1 MNANRLLVIDDERQF
16 GEYIGKVGQ
25 AAGYSTMVTEQVG
38 EFRRH
43 LDHFQP
49 SVVMIDLMM
58 PGIDGIE
65 LLRELAGRG
74 CKANILVASG
84 IDLRTLN
91 VARNLGREL
100 GLEIAGVIPKPVRL
114 TELRSILE
122 GVKEKAS
129 LAAGKRLEITA
140 PITREALAE
149 AIHGDQLFLAYQPKM
164 DFKSGKIVGAE
175 ALVRWRAPGGD
186 ILHPDAFI
194 PLIEKWDLSDALAG
208 WVLDHAVEQAGVWHK
223 GGAHLDIAVNMSALN
238 MHDLALP
245 DRIAGICRTWS
256 LPTSAVTL
264 ELTETAT
271 MQDAARMMDVLT
283 RFRLKGFKLSIDDF
297 GTGYSSMV
305 QLQRLPFSE
314 IKIDKSFVMS
324 MHESPDSAAIVRA
337 ITDLGHNLGLTVVAE
352 GVENDTALDM
362 LAGRNCDIA
371 QGYFISRP
379 FEGSTL
385 SEFAARWTLPAVS
398 PL

>member
-1 MNANRLLVIDDERQF
+1 V
-16 GEYIGKVGQ
+16 
-25 AAGYSTMVTEQVG
+25 VTEQV
-38 EFRRH
+38 EDFRKH
-43 LDHFQP
+43 LDHFRP
-49 SVVMIDLMM
+49 SVVMIDLIM

-84 IDLRTLN
+84 IDIRTLN

-114 TELRSILE
+114 AELRTMLE
-122 GVKEKAS
+122 AVKEKVS
-129 LAAGKRLEITA
+129 LAAAQELESA
-140 PITREALAE
+140 VPITKEALAE
-149 AIHGDQLFLAYQPKM
+149 AIRGDQLFLAYQPKM
-164 DFKSGKIVGAE
+164 SFKSGRIVSAE
-175 ALVRWRAPGGD
+175 ALVRWSVPGGD
-186 ILHPDAFI
+186 ILYPDAFI
-194 PLIEKWDLSDALAG
+194 PLIEKWDLSDALAA

-245 DRIAGICRTWS
+245 DRIASICDTWGLS
-256 LPTSAVTL
+256 TSAVTL

-297 GTGYSSMV
+297 GTGYSSLV

-324 MHESPDSAAIVRA
+324 MHESPDAAVIVQA

-352 GVENDTALDM
+352 GVESAAALDM
-362 LAGRNCDIA
+362 LVGKNCDIA

-379 FEGSTL
+379 FAGAAL
-385 SEFAARWTLPAVS
+385 PDFAARWSFPAATPALS
-398 PL
+398 WGIPR